1 MYSDIVVSQ
10 ILTRDHRYSI
20 LPAITLNDGI
30 IECMIVEGSFN
41 GDLFASFISDLVL
54 KMQPF
59 PAPKSVIVM
68 DNCAIHKVPGIRE
81 IIESKYVQSFSFLI
95 STESSHRGLRLE
107 YLPAYSPDLN
117 PIELAFS
124 LLKSKLRRAPPP
136 NGSDFEVQEYLYLQA
151 FGISAAVCRAF
162 YHQSG
167 YF

>member
-1 MYSDIVVSQ
+1 MYSNIVVLQ
-10 ILTRDHRYSI
+10 ILTRDHRYLI

-30 IECMIVEGSFN
+30 IECMIVKGLFN

-59 PAPKSVIVM
+59 LAPKSVIIM
-68 DNCAIHKVPGIRE
+68 DNCAIHKVPRIRE
-81 IIESKYVQSFSFLI
+81 IIKSKYVQSFSFLI
-95 STESSHRGLRLE
+95 STESSHRGLWLE

-124 LLKSKLRRAPPP
+124 LLKSKLHRAPPP
-136 NGSDFEVQEYLYLQA
+136 NSSNFEVREYLYLQA
-151 FGISAAVCRAF
+151 FGISVADCRAF